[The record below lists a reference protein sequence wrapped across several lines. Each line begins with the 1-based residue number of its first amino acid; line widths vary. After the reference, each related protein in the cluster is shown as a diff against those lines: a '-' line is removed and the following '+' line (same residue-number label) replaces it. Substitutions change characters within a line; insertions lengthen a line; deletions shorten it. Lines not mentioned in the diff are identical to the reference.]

1 LQAFL
6 AHIGAHP
13 HIVLLSVFLVAFL
26 ESVAFIGTVVP
37 AAIVMFTAGALI
49 GAGALDLWITLG
61 AATLGAIAGD
71 GLSYELGRAHS
82 HRIKNWGIVRRY
94 ADALARA
101 QHFIQ
106 RHGGKSILLARFLAP
121 VRATV
126 PVVAGIACL
135 PRVKFYVV
143 NVASAVLWA
152 AVHILPGVLFGASM
166 RVAEAVTARLAVVLI
181 IIAALLWFVVWLVR
195 IGARFVLP
203 ELRSLRDRVLLW
215 AAQRRSLPARMII
228 YFFDPNRAESQVLLL
243 LALLLLGSAWTFFS
257 ILEDVVG
264 RDELVRVDLA
274 VFNFLQSLR
283 TSAIDHIM
291 VAISAL
297 GGVYVL
303 LPLAIVVLA
312 WLAVRRCWHT
322 AGYWLAAVGSYEIFV
337 QILKYTLA
345 RERPMNLYGHRAIE
359 QFSFPSGHATSSMV
373 VYGFLTFLLSRKQTA
388 NVRVAIMATAA
399 ILVAL
404 IGFSR
409 VYLGAHWL
417 SDVLAGFALGL
428 AWVTLLAAVYT
439 HYGIVEDVQP
449 AKLMIVVAATLL
461 ISGSWYIRHHYSAD
475 LVMYKPQLEER
486 ILAVQQWITSGWRQ
500 LPLQRVEISGDV
512 EEPFTLQWADSAS
525 GIARSVGSAGWQAA
539 PEWSLQTALVWL
551 IPEVPVKD
559 LPVLPKF
566 NQGSSSKL
574 AFVYFDPRQPMAR
587 IVLRLW
593 RSHFFVSDPAGGQ
606 ALPIWYGAIYR
617 EEFRRPFHLLTV
629 AVTVD
634 AGLAPPALR
643 WPANIQWLK
652 RTYSESGVQRSVFLV
667 SPLFMNAAGFATPTN
682 HRAAAARQMP
692 PATPGPTRL
701 PVFPVRENPPQGS
714 W

>member
-1 LQAFL
+1 LQALL

-26 ESVAFIGTVVP
+26 ESVAFIGTLVP

-61 AATLGAIAGD
+61 VATLGAIAGD
-71 GLSYELGRAHS
+71 GLSYELGRAYS
-82 HRIKNWGIVRRY
+82 HRIKSWRIVRRY

-101 QHFIQ
+101 QQFIQ

-143 NVASAVLWA
+143 NVVSAVLWA

-166 RVAEAVTARLAVVLI
+166 RIAEAVTARLAVVLI

-195 IGARFVLP
+195 IGARFILP
-203 ELRSLRDRVLLW
+203 ELRSLRDHVVLW
-215 AAQRRSLPARMII
+215 AARRHSLPARTII

-243 LALLLLGSAWTFFS
+243 LAFLLLGSAWVFFG

-264 RDELVRVDLA
+264 RDELVRVDLS

-291 VAISAL
+291 VAISGL

-303 LPLAIVVLA
+303 LPLAIVVLF

-322 AGYWLAAVGSYEIFV
+322 AGYWLAVVGSYEVLV
-337 QILKYTLA
+337 QFLKYTLA
-345 RERPMNLYGHRAIE
+345 RERPMDLYGHRAIE

-373 VYGFLTFLLSRKQTA
+373 VYGFLAFLLSRKQTA

-399 ILVAL
+399 IVVAM

-428 AWVTLLAAVYT
+428 AWVALLAGVYT
-439 HYGIVEDVQP
+439 HYGIAEDVQP
-449 AKLMIVVAATLL
+449 GKLMIVVAATLL
-461 ISGSWYIRHHYSAD
+461 LSGSWYIKYHYPAD
-475 LVMYKPQLEER
+475 LAMYKFRREQHVLP
-486 ILAVQQWITSGWRQ
+486 VQQWITSGWRQ
-500 LPLQRVEISGDV
+500 LPLHRVEISGDV

-525 GIARSVGSAGWQAA
+525 GIARSMGSAGWQAA
-539 PEWSLQTALVWL
+539 PEWSLQTALLWL
-551 IPEVPVKD
+551 VPEAPVKD

-566 NQGSSSKL
+566 NQGSSSHL
-574 AFVYFDPRQPMAR
+574 AFVYFDPGQPMAR

-593 RSHFFVSDPAGGQ
+593 RSHFLVSNPAGGQ
-606 ALPIWYGAIYR
+606 PLPIWYGAIYR
-617 EEFRRPFHLLTV
+617 EQFRRPLHLLTV

-643 WPANIQWLK
+643 WPSGIPWLR
-652 RTYSESGVQRSVFLV
+652 RTYSESGLPRTVFLI
-667 SPLFMNAAGFATPTN
+667 SPLFKSAAGSATPTN
-682 HRAAAARQMP
+682 RRVAAARQMP

-701 PVFPVRENPPQGS
+701 PVFPVRESPLPG
-714 W
+714 